1 RQAVPLLR
9 TEAPIVGTGIEGNA
23 ATDSGAAVTCL
34 GDGIVTYADS
44 LKVIVQEDSGKTTIY
59 DLVKF
64 ARSNNSTCINQ
75 RPIVRKGER
84 VKAGDVIADGPSMDQ
99 GELALGRNVLIAFM
113 TWDGYN
119 YEDAVVLSERLVQE
133 DIFTSIH
140 IEKYEVEV
148 RDTKLGR

>member
-1 RQAVPLLR
+1 MVLLLMLIPSR
-9 TEAPIVGTGIEGNA
+9 
-23 ATDSGAAVTCL
+23 SYCSR
-34 GDGIVTYADS
+34 DG
-44 LKVIVQEDSGKTTIY
+44 GKATIY

-75 RPIVRKGER
+75 RQLLRKGER

-99 GELALGRNVLIAFM
+99 GKELTLGRNVLIAFM

-140 IEKYEVEV
+140 IEKI
-148 RDTKLGR
+148 